1 MSSNRADKSYWYCL
15 VFVGK
20 HVDTGL
26 DVTANTL
33 LGLHAK
39 IGDELLT
46 VPDIMKSKALAQVTD
61 MAVLTNI
68 IYLGYGSR
76 AAFEE
81 KEENA

>member
-1 MSSNRADKSYWYCL
+1 MPNRADKSYWYCF

-20 HVDTGL
+20 HVDTGF
-26 DVTANTL
+26 DVTANAP

-46 VPDIMKSKALAQVTD
+46 VPDLIKAKAFAQVTD
-61 MAVLTNI
+61 KAALTNI

-76 AAFEE
+76 DQFEE
-81 KEENA
+81 TEDA